1 MELFHKVVLGFAI
14 VILILILVSLGLLL
28 DEQQKSKVYPPT
40 ALNCPD
46 YWIEEVNDQTKRT
59 ECKINTNLKT
69 NTGRLKNEDGE
80 IETLS
85 YDFKDYNAEWRK
97 DYRGL
102 SDTCAKRKWARDNDI
117 LWDGISNYNS
127 C

>member
-1 MELFHKVVLGFAI
+1 MEIFHKVVLGFAI
-14 VILILILVSLGLLL
+14 VMLILILVSLGLLL

-46 YWIEEVNDQTKRT
+46 YWMEEVNDETNRI
-59 ECKINTNLKT
+59 ECKINVNNKT
-69 NTGRLKNEDGE
+69 NVGSLNTDK
-80 IETLS
+80 TSS
-85 YDFKDYNAEWRK
+85 YDFKDYNAEWRT

-102 SDTCAKRKWARDNDI
+102 SDTCAKRKWARDNGI